1 MSIFKKDK
9 EKKPGSRRIGGSS
22 KDGKSKSSGKSKSKS
37 KDKKSKKR
45 NKWSIRRGNR
55 NTGAVCPT
63 PSAISDHPITTPNV
77 RHASKN
83 PESEKELGLHS
94 HSHEKEQTKE
104 QKIQYQI
111 GDNYRYLS
119 DIGAGA
125 FGTVIKAEKVRGADE
140 PEPAKDAKVQP
151 KYAIKMAGNLF
162 SSRAKAKRFLREVRI
177 LRLLSAH
184 ESIVEMSDI
193 VPPRDGL
200 KFTQLSMVFEFM
212 PADLKRI
219 FRSKQYFSNL
229 HIEYIMYQILLG
241 LKFVHT
247 AGIVHRDLKP
257 ENIIINEECTIR
269 VIDFGLARGVKENI
283 EQKQAD
289 ISDTISDAS
298 KMALG
303 DAFVE
308 AEILIEDAAAAA
320 DDAEAEEG
328 GGDEKAAEKKAEAA
342 EEESEEKKAEM
353 QKRLAKTAALTKH
366 VVTRW
371 YRSPEVIL
379 LQQERQH
386 LYGVDVWSVGCI
398 FAELLNMHKDNA
410 RGPKERKPLFP
421 GRTCFPFSTK
431 NNADYLQ
438 ETDQLRVVFDLMG
451 TPSNDEIAKFKDQNV
466 RTYLR
471 NMNNTQPKDL
481 ARKFPATN
489 EHGTKLLADM
499 LKFDVTKRISVEE
512 ALQSPY
518 FKNVRD
524 DAAEAK
530 HPGKESFEF
539 EDIDIDEQ
547 TLRALILEEIM
558 HFNPEWKKQLTKQ
571 YREKRQKLQEI
582 QKQQK
587 AKQ

>member
-37 KDKKSKKR
+37 KDKKSKKK
-45 NKWSIRRGNR
+45 NKWSILRGNR

-77 RHASKN
+77 RHATKN
-83 PESEKELGLHS
+83 PESEKELGL
-94 HSHEKEQTKE
+94 HEKEQTKE

-140 PEPAKDAKVQP
+140 PELAKDAKVQQ
-151 KYAIKMAGNLF
+151 YAIKMAGNLF

-308 AEILIEDAAAAA
+308 AELDADNDA
-320 DDAEAEEG
+320 DESD
-328 GGDEKAAEKKAEAA
+328 KKSETEVA
-342 EEESEEKKAEM
+342 EEESDEKKAEM

-379 LQQERQH
+379 LQQEREH

-512 ALQSPY
+512 ALKSPY

>member
-1 MSIFKKDK
+1 MASIHPFKRSSDKKASKSRLKDSSDRPRPKKDK
-9 EKKPGSRRIGGSS
+9 KRHSSS
-22 KDGKSKSSGKSKSKS
+22 K
-37 KDKKSKKR
+37 KKE
-45 NKWSIRRGNR
+45 KWSILRRSR
-55 NTGAVCPT
+55 NHGAACST
-63 PSAISDHPITTPNV
+63 PSAVSCHPITTPNV

-83 PESEKELGLHS
+83 PESERELGLDE
-94 HSHEKEQTKE
+94 HEPKKLTKE
-104 QKIQYQI
+104 ERIQQQI
-111 GDNYRYLS
+111 GAKYRYVC
-119 DIGAGA
+119 DVGAGA
-125 FGTVIKAEKVRGADE
+125 FGTVVKAERVRGASE
-140 PEPAKDAKVQP
+140 PEPAADYVAPQ
-151 KYAIKMAGNLF
+151 YAVKMVGNIF

-184 ESIVEMSDI
+184 ESIVELVDI

-200 KFTQLSMVFEFM
+200 KFTQLSVVFEFM

-219 FRSKQYFSNL
+219 FRSKQHFSNL

-269 VIDFGLARGVKENI
+269 IIDFGLARGCEENI
-283 EQKQAD
+283 DSKQPD
-289 ISDTISDAS
+289 IMISDAS
-298 KMALG
+298 KMALNMVDEAAGGHSSEDDG
-303 DAFVE
+303 DQDHDDDADE
-308 AEILIEDAAAAA
+308 NEDDAKQQREQDDAAY
-320 DDAEAEEG
+320 
-328 GGDEKAAEKKAEAA
+328 K
-342 EEESEEKKAEM
+342 
-353 QKRLAKTAALTKH
+353 KRLAKAAALTKH

-379 LQQERQH
+379 LQQEREY
-386 LYGVDVWSVGCI
+386 LYGVDVWSAGCI

-410 RGPKERKPLFP
+410 RGPKDRKPLFP

-431 NNADYLQ
+431 NNADYLN
-438 ETDQLRVVFDLMG
+438 ESDQLRVVFDLMG
-451 TPSNDEIAKFKDQNV
+451 TPSADEIAKFKDQNV

-471 NMNNTQPKDL
+471 NMNPCKPKDL
-481 ARKFPATN
+481 SRKFPATN
-489 EHGTKLLADM
+489 EHGLRLLGDM
-499 LKFDVTKRISVEE
+499 LKFDVTKRITIED
-512 ALQSPY
+512 ALKSPY

-571 YREKRQKLQEI
+571 YRDTRAKLQQLQTK
-582 QKQQK
+582 QKQ
-587 AKQ
+587 

>member
-1 MSIFKKDK
+1 MSLFKKGDK
-9 EKKPGSRRIGGSS
+9 QPKGKRLDGSS
-22 KDGKSKSSGKSKSKS
+22 KSSKS
-37 KDKKSKKR
+37 KDSKSKKSKESKKKKKD
-45 NKWSIRRGNR
+45 KWSILRRSNR
-55 NTGAVCPT
+55 NNGAVCAT
-63 PSAISDHPITTPNV
+63 PSAVANHPITTPNV
-77 RHASKN
+77 RASKN
-83 PESEKELGLHS
+83 PESEKDLGMS
-94 HSHEKEQTKE
+94 KPQTKE
-104 QKIQYQI
+104 ERIKEQI
-111 GDNYRYLS
+111 GPKYRYLS
-119 DIGAGA
+119 DQGAGA
-125 FGTVIKAEKVRGADE
+125 FGTVIKAELVRGPND
-140 PEPAKDAKVQP
+140 PEPAKGEKP
-151 KYAIKMAGNLF
+151 RHFAIKMAGNLF

-184 ESIVEMSDI
+184 ESIVELRDLI
-193 VPPRDGL
+193 PPKDGL
-200 KFTQLSMVFEFM
+200 KFTQLSMVFEYM

-283 EQKQAD
+283 EMKQQD
-289 ISDTISDAS
+289 IGISEEA
-298 KMALG
+298 KMAMGMDIVDAELG
-303 DAFVE
+303 G
-308 AEILIEDAAAAA
+308 A
-320 DDAEAEEG
+320 DDADANADEE
-328 GGDEKAAEKKAEAA
+328 DDEKKAEH
-342 EEESEEKKAEM
+342 

-379 LQQERQH
+379 LQQEREY
-386 LYGVDVWSVGCI
+386 LYGVDVWSAGCI

-451 TPSNDEIAKFKDQNV
+451 TPSDDEIAKFKDQNV

-471 NMNNTQPKDL
+471 NMNKTEPKNL
-481 ARKFPATN
+481 RRKFPATN
-489 EHGTKLLADM
+489 EHGTKLLGDM
-499 LKFDVTKRISVEE
+499 LKFDVTKRISVED
-512 ALQSPY
+512 ALKSPY

-539 EDIDIDEQ
+539 EDIDIDEH

-558 HFNPEWKKQLTKQ
+558 FFNPKWKKKLTEQ
-571 YREKRQKLQEI
+571 YKEKKRKLEEI
-582 QKQQK
+582 QKQQQK
-587 AKQ
+587 K

>member
-9 EKKPGSRRIGGSS
+9 EKKPKSRRIGDS

-37 KDKKSKKR
+37 KDKKSKKK
-45 NKWSIRRGNR
+45 NKWSILRGNR

-77 RHASKN
+77 RHATKN
-83 PESEKELGLHS
+83 PESEKELGLN
-94 HSHEKEQTKE
+94 EKEKTKE
-104 QKIQYQI
+104 EKIQHQI
-111 GDNYRYLS
+111 GNDYRYLS

-125 FGTVIKAEKVRGADE
+125 FGTVIKAEKVRGPDE
-140 PEPAKDAKVQP
+140 PELAKDAKP
-151 KYAIKMAGNLF
+151 ASYAIKMAGNLF

-177 LRLLSAH
+177 LRLLAAH

-289 ISDTISDAS
+289 IAISDAS

-308 AEILIEDAAAAA
+308 AEMDA
-320 DDAEAEEG
+320 
-328 GGDEKAAEKKAEAA
+328 DESDKKAEDEEVDVA
-342 EEESEEKKAEM
+342 EEESDEKKAEM

-379 LQQERQH
+379 LQQEREH

-512 ALQSPY
+512 ALKSPY

-571 YREKRQKLQEI
+571 YKEKRQRLQEI

-587 AKQ
+587 TKQ

>member
-1 MSIFKKDK
+1 
-9 EKKPGSRRIGGSS
+9 
-22 KDGKSKSSGKSKSKS
+22 
-37 KDKKSKKR
+37 
-45 NKWSIRRGNR
+45 
-55 NTGAVCPT
+55 
-63 PSAISDHPITTPNV
+63 
-77 RHASKN
+77 
-83 PESEKELGLHS
+83 
-94 HSHEKEQTKE
+94 
-104 QKIQYQI
+104 
-111 GDNYRYLS
+111 
-119 DIGAGA
+119 
-125 FGTVIKAEKVRGADE
+125 
-140 PEPAKDAKVQP
+140 
-151 KYAIKMAGNLF
+151 
-162 SSRAKAKRFLREVRI
+162 
-177 LRLLSAH
+177 
-184 ESIVEMSDI
+184 
-193 VPPRDGL
+193 
-200 KFTQLSMVFEFM
+200 VFEFM

-283 EQKQAD
+283 EMKQPD
-289 ISDTISDAS
+289 IEISDAS

-303 DAFVE
+303 IVDAE
-308 AEILIEDAAAAA
+308 LEGDDADAAAAEEEEEE
-320 DDAEAEEG
+320 DDEKRAEA
-328 GGDEKAAEKKAEAA
+328 KR
-342 EEESEEKKAEM
+342 
-353 QKRLAKTAALTKH
+353 RLAKTAALTKH

-379 LQQERQH
+379 LQQEREY
-386 LYGVDVWSVGCI
+386 LYGVDVWSAGCI

-410 RGPKERKPLFP
+410 RGPKDRKPLFP

-451 TPSNDEIAKFKDQNV
+451 TPSQDEIAKFKDQNV

-471 NMNNTQPKDL
+471 NMNKTEPRNLRK
-481 ARKFPATN
+481 KFPATN
-489 EHGTKLLADM
+489 EHGTKLLGDM

-512 ALQSPY
+512 ALKSPY

-571 YREKRQKLQEI
+571 YKEKRDKLKKLQA
-582 QKQQK
+582 
-587 AKQ
+587 AKK

>member
-9 EKKPGSRRIGGSS
+9 EKKPGSRRIGGTSS

-37 KDKKSKKR
+37 KDKKSKKK
-45 NKWSIRRGNR
+45 NKWSILRGNR

-77 RHASKN
+77 RHATKN
-83 PESEKELGLHS
+83 PESEKELGLN
-94 HSHEKEQTKE
+94 EKEQTKE

-111 GDNYRYLS
+111 GDKYRYIS

-125 FGTVIKAEKVRGADE
+125 FGTVIKAERVRGADE
-140 PEPAKDAKVQP
+140 PELAKDAKVPQ
-151 KYAIKMAGNLF
+151 YAIKMAGNLF

-193 VPPRDGL
+193 IPPRDGL

-303 DAFVE
+303 DEFVE
-308 AEILIEDAAAAA
+308 AELNAAAEDDDSDKKSESEVAA
-320 DDAEAEEG
+320 
-328 GGDEKAAEKKAEAA
+328 AA
-342 EEESEEKKAEM
+342 EEESDEKKAEM

-379 LQQERQH
+379 LQQERDY

-471 NMNNTQPKDL
+471 NMNNTPPKDL

-512 ALQSPY
+512 ALKSPY

>member
-1 MSIFKKDK
+1 MASIHPFKRSSDKKASKSRLKDSSDRPRPKKDK
-9 EKKPGSRRIGGSS
+9 KRHSSS
-22 KDGKSKSSGKSKSKS
+22 K
-37 KDKKSKKR
+37 KKE
-45 NKWSIRRGNR
+45 KWSILRRSR
-55 NTGAVCPT
+55 NHGPVCAT
-63 PSAISDHPITTPNV
+63 PSAVSCHPITTPNV

-83 PESEKELGLHS
+83 PESERELGLDE
-94 HSHEKEQTKE
+94 HEPKKLSKEE
-104 QKIQYQI
+104 RIQQQI
-111 GDNYRYLS
+111 GAKYRYVC
-119 DIGAGA
+119 DVGAGA
-125 FGTVIKAEKVRGADE
+125 FGTVVKAERVRGASE
-140 PEPAKDAKVQP
+140 PEPAADYVAPQ
-151 KYAIKMAGNLF
+151 YAVKMVGNIF

-184 ESIVEMSDI
+184 ESIVELVDI

-200 KFTQLSMVFEFM
+200 KFTQLSVVFEFM

-219 FRSKQYFSNL
+219 FRSKQHFSNL

-283 EQKQAD
+283 EMKQPD
-289 ISDTISDAS
+289 IEISDAS
-298 KMALG
+298 KMALNM
-303 DAFVE
+303 VE
-308 AEILIEDAAAAA
+308 QELNGDAAAAA
-320 DDAEAEEG
+320 A
-328 GGDEKAAEKKAEAA
+328 KAKA
-342 EEESEEKKAEM
+342 EEEDVKDEERQRKLDKA
-353 QKRLAKTAALTKH
+353 AALTKH

-379 LQQERQH
+379 LQQEREF
-386 LYGVDVWSVGCI
+386 LYGVDVWSAGCI

-410 RGPKERKPLFP
+410 RGPKDRKPLFP

-431 NNADYLQ
+431 NNADYLN
-438 ETDQLRVVFDLMG
+438 ESDQLRVVFDLMG
-451 TPSNDEIAKFKDQNV
+451 TPSADEIAKFKDQNV

-471 NMNNTQPKDL
+471 NMNPCKPKDL
-481 ARKFPATN
+481 SRKFPATN
-489 EHGTKLLADM
+489 EHGLRLLGDM
-499 LKFDVTKRISVEE
+499 LKFDVTKRITIED
-512 ALQSPY
+512 ALKSPY

-571 YREKRQKLQEI
+571 YRDTRAKLQQLQTK
-582 QKQQK
+582 QKQ
-587 AKQ
+587 